1 MPSLS
6 GSRII
11 EHFAALTDPRVDR
24 TKEHHLLAILTIA
37 LCAVISGADE
47 WVAMAEYGAAKREW
61 FATFLDL
68 PNGIPSHDTFGRVFA
83 ALDPDEFERCFLAW
97 VQAAVAQTA
106 GAVIA
111 VDGKTARRSHDR
123 GAGKAAIH
131 MVSAWA
137 SANRLVLGQVA
148 TDAKSNEIT
157 AIPALLDLLL
167 LNGCI
172 VTIDAMG
179 CQREIA
185 TQLVEQGADYVLA
198 LKENQADLYHEAIQ
212 LFADAVATDFA
223 DYEHDA
229 AQTLDGGH
237 GRVELR
243 RYWTISDAATI
254 AHLDPDGTRAG
265 LRAIGK
271 VAAERREKGK
281 GEAGTVTRETRY
293 YLTSL
298 TDAGV
303 FGRAVRAHWGIENGL
318 HWVLDI
324 AFREDESRARIG
336 ASAENLVVLRHIALN
351 LLKQERSAKVGIKN
365 KRLKAG
371 WDEGYLLKILNG

>member
-1 MPSLS
+1 MPALS
-6 GSRII
+6 GSSII
-11 EHFAALTDPRVDR
+11 DHFATLTDPRVDR
-24 TKEHHLLAILTIA
+24 TKEHSLLAIRTIA

-47 WVAMAEYGAAKREW
+47 WVAMEDYGNAKRDW

-97 VQAAVAQTA
+97 VQTAVTETA
-106 GAVIA
+106 GTVVA
-111 VDGKTARRSHDR
+111 VDGKTVRRSHDR

-137 SANRLVLGQVA
+137 SANRLVPGQIA

-157 AIPALLDLLL
+157 AIPALLELLL
-167 LNGCI
+167 LKGCI

-185 TQLVEQGADYVLA
+185 AQLVEKGADDVLA
-198 LKENQADLYHEAIQ
+198 LKENHADLYHEAIH
-212 LFADAVATDFA
+212 LFADATATDFA

-243 RYWTISDAATI
+243 RSWTISDTTTM
-254 AHLDPDGTRAG
+254 AHVDPDGAWAG

-271 VAAERREKGK
+271 VEAERREKGK
-281 GEAGTVTRETRY
+281 GEAGMVTRETRY

-298 TDAGV
+298 MDAGE

-324 AFREDESRARIG
+324 AFREDESRARSG
-336 ASAENLVVLRHIALN
+336 ASAENLVVLRHMAVN
-351 LLKQERSAKVGIKN
+351 LLKQERSAKVGIRN

-371 WDEGYLLKILNG
+371 WDERYLLKVIAG

>member
-6 GSRII
+6 GSSII
-11 EHFAALTDPRVDR
+11 DHFATLTDPRVDR
-24 TKEHHLLAILTIA
+24 TKEHHLLDILTIA

-47 WVAMAEYGAAKREW
+47 WVAMEEYGNAKREW

-97 VQAAVAQTA
+97 VQSTVTQTA
-106 GAVIA
+106 GAIIA
-111 VDGKTARRSHDR
+111 VDGKTVRRSHDR

-137 SANRLVLGQVA
+137 SANRLVLGQIA
-148 TDAKSNEIT
+148 TDAKSSEIT

-167 LNGCI
+167 LKGCI

-185 TQLVEQGADYVLA
+185 AQIVDKGADYVLA
-198 LKENQADLYHEAIQ
+198 LKENQAALYHEAIH
-212 LFADAVATDFA
+212 LFADAAATGFA
-223 DYEHDA
+223 DYDSDA

-237 GRVELR
+237 GRVEIR
-243 RYWTISDAATI
+243 RYWTISDATTI
-254 AHLDPDGTRAG
+254 AHLDPDGAWAG
-265 LRAIGK
+265 LRAVGK
-271 VAAERREKGK
+271 VEAERREK
-281 GEAGTVTRETRY
+281 GEAGTVTREVRY

-298 TDAGV
+298 TDARE

-324 AFREDESRARIG
+324 AFREDESRARSG